1 MPGGV
6 RNIEHLIGQSAVGPF
21 AASFE
26 FVIGGF
32 MNLSRLS
39 ATDLEN
45 QARALELQLK
55 KLAHR
60 PRPTPSERQ
69 LTAELKKMRLAMKD
83 RLGQVTGG

>member
-1 MPGGV
+1 
-6 RNIEHLIGQSAVGPF
+6 
-21 AASFE
+21 
-26 FVIGGF
+26 

-39 ATDLEN
+39 TRDLEN

-83 RLGQVTGG
+83 RLSNQGG

>member
-1 MPGGV
+1 
-6 RNIEHLIGQSAVGPF
+6 
-21 AASFE
+21 
-26 FVIGGF
+26 

-39 ATDLEN
+39 AHDLEV
-45 QARALELQLK
+45 QARSLELQLK

-83 RLGQVTGG
+83 RLGQVRGS